1 MSYRFALLLGSLMA
15 AFALALPQAFALP
28 QAYVTNEKDN
38 TLSVIDMTTFDVVET
53 IEVGERPRGFI
64 LSADYAGL
72 PLLKFLNLREQEK
85 LIRLFLPLIARHN
98 SRIAY
103 PLTPIIPY
111 LW

>member
-64 LSADYAGL
+64 LSAD
-72 PLLKFLNLREQEK
+72 QS
-85 LIRLFLPLIARHN
+85 H
-98 SRIAY
+98 AY
-103 PLTPIIPY
+103 ICA
-111 LW
+111 